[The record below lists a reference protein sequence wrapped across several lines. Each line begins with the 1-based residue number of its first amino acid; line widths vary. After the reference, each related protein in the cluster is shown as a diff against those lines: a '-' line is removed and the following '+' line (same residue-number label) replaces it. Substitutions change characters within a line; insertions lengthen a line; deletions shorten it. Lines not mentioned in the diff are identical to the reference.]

1 MICVWWSMLFF
12 WAINVI
18 FSYLSS
24 KVEGVQYKQ
33 KEKIMNFIHFL
44 EKKIHQ
50 IFIFKSYYL
59 IAHH

>member
-59 IAHH
+59 MP